1 MYSLLRLIDQHLK
14 RDLRHLLLHGLI
26 DLCEIVIQYR
36 MDIPSHRTGRIGVI
50 MKVEHA
56 LIFLDRMEDVKKRDI
71 LCVPG
76 EMRAADARVHVNDPG
91 SFQLTEG
98 APNDHR
104 VDADAARDKAGSCLV
119 LPVEHSDT

>member
-1 MYSLLRLIDQHLK
+1 MFLSLYSLLRLIDQHLK

-71 LCVPG
+71 L
-76 EMRAADARVHVNDPG
+76 R
-91 SFQLTEG
+91 G
-98 APNDHR
+98 AGTGTCGLLREH
-104 VDADAARDKAGSCLV
+104 AGPLR
-119 LPVEHSDT
+119 